1 MNQMFS
7 NFGSVNDFFM
17 TFEDRKKL
25 TQKLLENFPEKDP
38 LSPADWSPGVKTIS
52 LWQLCFHVESGNKG
66 LVIQEFMRN
75 LVMLMLIQGPR
86 TNALTQAGVE
96 YMILGNAV
104 AEFGIARGPVT
115 HAAISAV
122 NIRVGFQ
129 PDLISDDWSVNMRNS
144 EDSVIRTCK
153 RLVMDFKMAPPGLRK
168 SATAA
173 EVARMTRIC
182 KAFDLFMAE
191 LASQLPGNSFDAE
204 KPVII
209 GLFEKKVPRST

>member
-1 MNQMFS
+1 M
-7 NFGSVNDFFM
+7 GSVATRSKPNCFNALHQIARRCKQG
-17 TFEDRKKL
+17 EKL
-25 TQKLLENFPEKDP
+25 SAVVGNFDSGKYPK
-38 LSPADWSPGVKTIS
+38 SVFGMGPG
-52 LWQLCFHVESGNKG
+52 ESGA
-66 LVIQEFMRN
+66 VVN
-75 LVMLMLIQGPR
+75 LVHHLPLECRQ
-86 TNALTQAGVE
+86 
-96 YMILGNAV
+96 ILGNAV

-115 HAAISAV
+115 HAAIASV

-129 PDLISDDWSVNMRNS
+129 PDLISDEWSVNMRNS

-168 SATAA
+168 STTAA

-182 KAFDLFMAE
+182 RAFDLFMAE

-209 GLFEKKVPRST
+209 GLFEKKVGI